1 LLLALAVFGVV
12 VWTSWSGGKGR
23 VPRLLAEGE
32 ETYRQGRWTNA
43 TNLAHQVLRI
53 APDSTEAVRLLARSA
68 ARLGRDAQ
76 ANSLFARLG
85 EQSLQPEDLYLL
97 GLGLNRAGRNDE
109 AVGVWQKALAGEP
122 DHAESLEHL
131 AKAYAMSNRLVEASQ
146 LSERLAK
153 RPGWEVRGGVNLASL
168 RAELNDPSGATTALQ
183 KVMSRPDVES
193 LDRAIL
199 TSSRKLL
206 ARSLLRLGN
215 AAEGQSLLERITASD
230 PDPEAFWLLSRAWL
244 QKGVRDQAAL
254 ALDRAGGY
262 RADHPLDLEPAPYLG
277 EDRCTECHREIARA
291 YHGSRSTTTLVRGE
305 GLLRLPYPD
314 KPLPDP
320 ENAQVTHRFNLKE
333 GKVRVET
340 EVEGKILKAVV
351 DYAFG
356 SPDRYTSLVG
366 RDDGGRSYIL
376 RLSHFNNGAAGSGWV
391 RTTGHTADAGGGRD
405 YQGKLLDA
413 ADGVLRCLFCHT
425 TNPLAVLNQA
435 GPESNDR
442 AIGCERCHGPG
453 GNHVKAVELK
463 LADTAIVS
471 PAQGS
476 GEGSIRLCAQCH
488 ALHQQLDLS
497 RTNTFWT
504 RFQGTTLL
512 WSRCYSESAG
522 ALDCTTCHDPHRNA
536 EHSQRHYESKCL
548 SCHSSTT
555 QTGKTAAVTSCPVNP
570 SKGCV
575 GCHMPPFYSK
585 PLRATFADHYIR
597 VHRPPV
603 E

>member
-1 LLLALAVFGVV
+1 LFLALAVFGVV
-12 VWTSWSGGKGR
+12 AWTSWSGGKGR
-23 VPRLLAEGE
+23 VPRLLDEGE
-32 ETYRQGRWTNA
+32 EAYRKGQWTNA
-43 TNLAHQVLRI
+43 TNLAHEVLRI
-53 APDSTEAVRLLARSA
+53 THDSTEAVRLLARSA

-85 EQSLQPEDLYLL
+85 EQALQPEDLYLL
-97 GLGLNRAGRNDE
+97 GLGLDRAGRTDE
-109 AVGVWQKALAGEP
+109 AVGVWQKALAVDP

-131 AKAYAMSNRLVEASQ
+131 AQAYAVRNRLVEAAE

-153 RPGWEVRGGVNLASL
+153 RPGWELRGGLNLASL
-168 RAELNDPSGATTALQ
+168 GAELNDPARASAVLQTTLN
-183 KVMSRPDVES
+183 RPDVQS
-193 LDRAIL
+193 LDPAVLARA
-199 TSSRKLL
+199 RKLL
-206 ARSLLRLGN
+206 ARCLLRQGN
-215 AAEGQSLLERITASD
+215 TPEGLSLLEQITAGD

-244 QKGVRDQAAL
+244 QKGARDQTVAAL
-254 ALDRAGGY
+254 DKAGGY
-262 RADHPLDLEPAPYLG
+262 REDRPLDLEPAPYLG
-277 EDRCTECHREIARA
+277 EDRCAECHREIARA

-320 ENAQVTHRFNLKE
+320 EHAHVRHRFERKE

-356 SPDRYTSLVG
+356 SPDRYSSLVG
-366 RDDGGRSYIL
+366 HDDGGRSYIL
-376 RLSHFNNGAAGSGWV
+376 RLSYFNNAAAGSGWV

-425 TNPLAVLNQA
+425 TNPLAVLNQT
-435 GPESNDR
+435 GPESTDR

-453 GNHVKAVELK
+453 GNHVRAVELK
-463 LADTAIVS
+463 LTDKAIIS

-497 RTNTFWT
+497 RTDTFWT

-512 WSRCYSESAG
+512 WSRCYTESAG

-536 EHSQRHYESKCL
+536 EHSQQHYEAKCQ

-555 QTGKTAAVTSCPVNP
+555 QSGKTAAGTSCPVNR
-570 SKGCV
+570 SNGCV

-597 VHRPPV
+597 VHRKPV